1 MPLALRQ
8 RIIGAGLSRFVQAK
22 GHTVVEVNH
31 PNRQLRHQNEKA
43 IRSTLRAQHAPCL
56 ADANARPKSADSSV
70 EMTRHLKVARDTA
83 VKSRRQAMVTLKT
96 IIINA
101 PAALRQTLDCI
112 IGKMTLIRHLAAL
125 RPGPILSTTD
135 YIEGYYNR
143 LRLDSAFGYI
153 TPEQAERQAA

>member
-1 MPLALRQ
+1 
-8 RIIGAGLSRFVQAK
+8 
-22 GHTVVEVNH
+22 
-31 PNRQLRHQNEKA
+31 
-43 IRSTLRAQHAPCL
+43 L

-125 RPGPILSTTD
+125 RPGPILSTTA
-135 YIEGYYNR
+135 YVEGYYNR